1 MTTQTMNPPNASIA
15 PEEPYQTVCV
25 PKSDI
30 AVILEALKTFYKI
43 AHNDKAPAAQ
53 LQRISDVF
61 DFFNRIPQ

>member
-1 MTTQTMNPPNASIA
+1 MTTQTMKPPNALTA

-30 AVILEALKTFYKI
+30 MIILEALKTFYKV
-43 AHNDKAPAAQ
+43 AHGDKAPAEQ

-61 DFFNRIPQ
+61 DFFNRIPR